1 MVQSITLIDTRETL
15 CVCGGDCHNAE
26 TIREKFDFL
35 SIKNC
40 RNSFVF
46 HGPYLLYCVIYI
58 CHENCILCL
67 ILGNDMGSSGSTVK
81 QLGET

>member
-1 MVQSITLIDTRETL
+1 M
-15 CVCGGDCHNAE
+15 CGGDCHNAE

-35 SIKNC
+35 SITNC

-46 HGPYLLYCVIYI
+46 HGPYLLYFVIYI
-58 CHENCILCL
+58 CHENYILCL
-67 ILGNDMGSSGSTVK
+67 ILVNDMGSSGTVK